1 MGGGYISPSMYVIV
15 DISNRI
21 LGTVNLVNSG
31 YELVTQ
37 GIFYNVPISV
47 L

>member
-1 MGGGYISPSMYVIV
+1 MSSMSVIVYISNS
-15 DISNRI
+15 I
-21 LGTVNLVNSG
+21 LGTVNLVYSG

-37 GIFYNVPISV
+37 GIFYNVTISV